1 MANKETASFNW
12 WLYTPSE
19 SILRMIDLNY
29 KLNFGIIERRLL
41 MTNNTKII
49 DNNMSI
55 TLYSDY
61 VGKRIYG
68 ESILNYRELYVYTII
83 GCGDFL
89 GVKED
94 ALYPR
99 IIIRNDTPTRDCM
112 GHSFPI
118 GKYDTIYLQ
127 EIHPDEIGVKYFF
140 SETEASENIANKYRN
155 VDTTEFD
162 GKKISD
168 LQFHKLQTEC
178 NNDGYNYYYLKYPNF
193 LCSKPIDNYGNLEWY
208 LCRRS
213 HFGDKRLFGHS
224 SALEGHVIHVDT
236 KKVNFWD

>member
-1 MANKETASFNW
+1 MS
-12 WLYTPSE
+12 
-19 SILRMIDLNY
+19 
-29 KLNFGIIERRLL
+29 
-41 MTNNTKII
+41 NNTKFI
-49 DNNMSI
+49 DNNKPI
-55 TLYSDY
+55 TLYSNC
-61 VGKRIYG
+61 VGKHIYG

-94 ALYPR
+94 AVYPR

-127 EIHPDEIGVKYFF
+127 EIHPNEIGVKYFF

-168 LQFHKLQTEC
+168 LHFHKLQTEC

-213 HFGDKRLFGHS
+213 HFGDKRLFGYS
-224 SALEGHVIHVDT
+224 LASEGHIIHIYT
-236 KKVNFWD
+236 KTVNFWDLCDNINDTPD